1 MKKRYKITI
10 PCDEVCLV
18 DYLLKT
24 GDVKKVVLKDEG
36 GIKTEVTELTEVIFG
51 IPPRKEKNKLLYRK
65 KVQLLQL
72 VQ

>member
-1 MKKRYKITI
+1 M
-10 PCDEVCLV
+10 V

-51 IPPRKEKNKLLYRK
+51 IPPVRRKTSCYTEKRFSYFS
-65 KVQLLQL
+65 
-72 VQ
+72 

>member
-1 MKKRYKITI
+1 MA
-10 PCDEVCLV
+10 
-18 DYLLKT
+18 
-24 GDVKKVVLKDEG
+24 VKL
-36 GIKTEVTELTEVIFG
+36 ISRRKTEVTELTEVIFG